1 MNGGGI
7 LCMSSVAYSSQL
19 ELRPCN
25 LLATRQGRGGA
36 GSAAM
41 WPGGARADQQPGA
54 ESWA

>member
-1 MNGGGI
+1 
-7 LCMSSVAYSSQL
+7 MSSVAYSSQL